1 MSFSRFAL
9 LLLAAGPAAVADG
22 FMLGGGAESD
32 SEDGLGIALVG
43 SVGLAEET
51 WLSFGAAKSSVEL
64 QSGRELEALYADIGI
79 DHFFD
84 PVGVNFSV
92 AYWGDPDV
100 LESNDWRAS
109 GYYRNDKVSFSLDYE
124 FRDFD
129 FTIPSTATFPGR
141 RVTFDA
147 DGFGLTARVQ
157 TSENTSIRFRGIKD
171 EYSLPFRPIDNI
183 NAARLLSV
191 TRLSLINSLGDH
203 RAGFSF
209 SIDQGLRNWTLDIST
224 WEGIFTGSRTLSY
237 TVRYLV
243 PAADKSDIEFGLGY
257 DDSEAYGDV
266 TFFSVYLFFYGS

>member
-1 MSFSRFAL
+1 MSFFRLA
-9 LLLAAGPAAVADG
+9 LLLAATPAFAIEG

-51 WLSFGAAKSSVEL
+51 WLSFGGAKSSVEL
-64 QSGRELEALYADIGI
+64 ASGRELEALYADIGI

-84 PVGVNFSV
+84 PVGVSFSV
-92 AYWGDPDV
+92 AYWGDSDV

-129 FTIPSTATFPGR
+129 LTIPSTDFFPGR

-147 DGFGLTARVQ
+147 DGFGMTARLQ
-157 TSENTSIRFRGIKD
+157 TSENTSIGIRGIKY
-171 EYSLPFRPIDNI
+171 EYSLPFRPIENI
-183 NAARLLSV
+183 SAARLVSV
-191 TRLSLINSLGDH
+191 TRLSLINSLVDH
-203 RAGFSF
+203 RAGLSF
-209 SIDQGLRNWTLDIST
+209 SIDQGLRNWTFDIST

-237 TVRYLV
+237 TARYLM
-243 PAADKSDIEFGLGY
+243 PISDESDIEFGLGY
-257 DDSEAYGDV
+257 DDSETYGDV